1 MKRIDVALWELTK
14 EEASQKTENDQILIY
29 NPLTGRFR
37 LEDGGKGSLAR
48 SKTAYGGLKYFSF
61 KEQQNESSV

>member
-14 EEASQKTENDQILIY
+14 EEASQKTEDDQILIY

-48 SKTAYGGLKYFSF
+48 SKTAYSGLKYFSF
-61 KEQQNESSV
+61 KEQDND